1 MLRLIQIATIS
12 LVFLVSF
19 PMHALADT
27 PVCVRV
33 KEATARAS
41 KPVRVTASSK
51 KIEIISFD
59 KYTPLT
65 STGNRE
71 GKWIEV
77 QSKSGRMYWLR
88 SQDLSRSMKC
98 LEVTVQKSQTYLG
111 PGPTFAPSKIAERG
125 EVFLDLGGEDG
136 WTRVQNVSGE
146 KVWIN
151 LDHTWKPT
159 SKVRMSFTPDK

>member
-1 MLRLIQIATIS
+1 MLRLFHFALLS
-12 LVFLVSF
+12 LSFLVNF
-19 PMHALADT
+19 PLHAAADT
-27 PVCVRV
+27 PVCVRAR
-33 KEATARAS
+33 EATARAS

-71 GKWIEV
+71 GKWVEV
-77 QSKSGRMYWLR
+77 QTKAGHLYWLR
-88 SQDLSRSMKC
+88 TQDLSRSMKC
-98 LEVTVQKSQTYLG
+98 LEVSVQKSQTYLG
-111 PGPTFAPSKIAERG
+111 PGRTFAPSKVAERG

-136 WTRVQNVSGE
+136 WTRVQNMAGE
-146 KVWIN
+146 KTWID